1 MKKDYQCNSINH
13 EMFKIKKAYCKKC
26 IYFDEDN
33 FKCTQNKIYKKCFKN
48 DERIMSSETNVDKST
63 K

>member
-26 IYFDEDN
+26 VYFDDDN
-33 FKCTQNKIYKKCFKN
+33 FKCTQNRIYKKCFKN
-48 DERIMSSETNVDKST
+48 DERTIKDIK
-63 K
+63 